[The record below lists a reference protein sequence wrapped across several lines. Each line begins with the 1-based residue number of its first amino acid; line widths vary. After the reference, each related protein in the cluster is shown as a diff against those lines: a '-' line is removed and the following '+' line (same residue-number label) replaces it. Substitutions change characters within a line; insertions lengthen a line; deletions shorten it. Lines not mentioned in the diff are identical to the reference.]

1 MPQTR
6 TLSIRTSKIGE
17 RSSLCK
23 VRGRTGNV
31 SHGTNGVVRRD
42 GVWFQDPRCSSN
54 HMTENKLWF
63 TSLDKE
69 CRQFVRLGNNSRMGV
84 MGRGNVRMEVE
95 GLIQVIMHM
104 YYILE
109 LKNKLLSIG
118 QLQEGGLIIF
128 IRDDM

>member
-1 MPQTR
+1 
-6 TLSIRTSKIGE
+6 
-17 RSSLCK
+17 
-23 VRGRTGNV
+23 
-31 SHGTNGVVRRD
+31 
-42 GVWFQDPRCSSN
+42 
-54 HMTENKLWF
+54 MTENKLWF